1 MLLLLL
7 LLLLHSFMLGAA
19 VFNVTAT
26 DVCLGLP
33 AFATVPRPAIII
45 FISGLTGS
53 SSAACVMSV

>member
-1 MLLLLL
+1 
-7 LLLLHSFMLGAA
+7 MLGTA